1 MAQKIT
7 KIGIIEDNE
16 YLLRNYNDYFDQQEG
31 YQVSFAFKNFGL
43 FEKNNTKNFSTD
55 IILLDINLP
64 DISGIDA
71 IPILKKYYPKVII
84 VMLTA
89 CKDVEYIIRSVQSG
103 ALGYL
108 VKGMPLN
115 EIKRSLDTY
124 KSGGAATSPLA
135 IKKIF
140 EYIGQLHKK
149 KQKEF
154 ESLTPREKQVTTC
167 LVEGLSYKGA
177 AVKLGLKPTTINQ
190 HLKNIYIKFNVNS
203 KAALISK
210 VLSNQIWLEG
220 Q

>member
-1 MAQKIT
+1 MSQKIT

-16 YLLRNYNDYFDQQEG
+16 YLLRNYNDYFDLQEE
-31 YQVSFAFKNFGL
+31 YQVSFAFKSFGI
-43 FEKNNTKNFSTD
+43 FEKSNKDSSFNAD

-89 CKDVEYIIRSVQSG
+89 YKDVEYIIKSVQSG

-115 EIKRSLDTY
+115 EIKLSLDTY
-124 KSGGAATSPLA
+124 KSGGVATSPLA

-149 KQKEF
+149 KEKEF
-154 ESLTPREKQVTTC
+154 ETLTPREKQVAEC
-167 LVEGLSYKGA
+167 LIEGLSYKGA
-177 AVKLGLKPTTINQ
+177 AIKLGLKPTTINQ

-210 VLSNQIWLEG
+210 VLSNQI
-220 Q
+220 